1 MNQALWERSFIP
13 EGPEAALCSVYP
25 KRKYCMGRRRQPRRP
40 VPADTSEGLARD
52 LTRYKELTAPQIITS
67 LLLLL

>member
-13 EGPEAALCSVYP
+13 EGPEALIYP
-25 KRKYCMGRRRQPRRP
+25 KRKYCLGRRRQPHRR

-52 LTRYKELTAPQIITS
+52 LTHYKALSAPQIITS